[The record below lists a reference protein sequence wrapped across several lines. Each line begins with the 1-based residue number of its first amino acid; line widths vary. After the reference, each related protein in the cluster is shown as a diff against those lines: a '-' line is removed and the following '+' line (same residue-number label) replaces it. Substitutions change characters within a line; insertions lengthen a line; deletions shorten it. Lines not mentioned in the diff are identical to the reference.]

1 MWWQAWGDAA
11 VVRLRLEDI
20 PRRSYWEGSA
30 MTFDVRCFELAEFF
44 LEDEPLLRGRTELLA
59 QRIQEAIEEWIEAT
73 RAEIDGNGA

>member
-1 MWWQAWGDAA
+1 
-11 VVRLRLEDI
+11 
-20 PRRSYWEGSA
+20 